1 MTSKEIENNVVRL
14 IENFSQ
20 EEFIYDLLLAYGISK
35 TSITRLKKGD
45 FNLSKNEG
53 EVLYKKKIFFKEENA
68 DKLLSTI
75 EQVAKDESITRHQ
88 PRFAIVTD
96 YNTIVAKDLKL
107 NKLPLDI
114 KLKELPKYFDFFL
127 PLAGAEAYH
136 NANDNEADR
145 NAAYKMG
152 ELYNLLVQENHNIHD
167 SVESLHN
174 LNLFLS
180 RLLFCFFA
188 EDTGIFKE
196 ESIFTKTLVQHT
208 DPSGKDAH
216 LFLNDLFKRLNSEEK
231 SLFPDYLARFEY
243 VNGGLFKVLIESP
256 KFTSRAFKTLV
267 ALGELQ
273 WKNINPDIFGSM
285 IQAVVIPGYR
295 SNLGMHY
302 TSVENIKKLIK
313 PLFLDELEAEFEKR
327 KDSIPQL
334 RKLIN
339 RMSKIKFFDPA
350 CGSGNFLIITYKE
363 IRLLEIKI
371 LERIIELSPNPELQW
386 TSIYLSQFYGIEIDD
401 FAHEMAILSLWLA
414 EHQMNLVFEDR
425 LFDYGRSKDILP
437 LKEAGKIVRDN
448 ATRLDWKDVCPIAEK
463 DEVYIIGNPPYEGAR
478 KQGASQKQDMD
489 FVFKGFKKYRD
500 LDYINIWFYKGT
512 KYIKGNNAKCAF
524 VSTNSI
530 CQGQQVPLIWPY
542 IIAEEIEIDFA
553 YPSFKWT
560 NNAKGNAGVTVIIV
574 GLRNA
579 FNSPKYLIKG
589 GFKKTA
595 KNINP
600 YLMDAA
606 DIVVAGRSKPLSKF
620 PEMKFGNMPNDGGG
634 LILTEEERKRIVAEN
649 QETQKF
655 IKILLGSSEFIRGN
669 KRYCLWI
676 EDEQLNEALEIA
688 EIKKRIEKTKTHRL
702 KSKDKG
708 TNELAKRSH
717 QFRDRNTP
725 RESQLIVPS
734 VSSEKREYIPCGY
747 LGTDTVVSNAA
758 QVVYDAEPIMFA
770 IINSRMH
777 MVWIRAVGGKMKTD
791 YRYSK
796 DICYNTFPFPEITN
810 KQKETLN
817 LYVFAVLDERAK
829 HPEKTMAQLY
839 NPATMPK
846 GLKQAHQ
853 ELDEAVEKC
862 YRLQPFKND
871 TERLEYLFKQ
881 YEEMIKADTLFAKQK
896 KTRKKK
902 AK

>member
-327 KDSIPQL
+327 KNSIPQL

-339 RMSKIKFFDPA
+339 RMSKIMFFDPA

-371 LERIIELSPNPELQW
+371 LERIIDLSPNPELQW
-386 TSIYLSQFYGIEIDD
+386 TSIHLTQFFGIEIDD
-401 FAHEMAILSLWLA
+401 FAHEMAILSLLLA
-414 EHQMNLVFEDR
+414 EHQMDRVFEDR

-437 LKEAGKIVRDN
+437 LKEAGKVVRGN
-448 ATRLDWKDVCPIAEK
+448 ATRLDWKDVCPVSEK
-463 DEVYIIGNPPYEGAR
+463 DEVYLFGNPPYLGSR
-478 KQGASQKQDMD
+478 NQKQVQKDD
-489 FVFKGFKKYRD
+489 LTSVFKTNYKS
-500 LDYINIWFYKGT
+500 LDYISAWFYKGA
-512 KYIKGNNAKCAF
+512 KYIEGYNAKCAF

-530 CQGQQVPLIWPY
+530 CQGDQVALTWPRVLS
-542 IIAEEIEIDFA
+542 EKIEIAFA
-553 YPSFKWT
+553 YQSFKWT

-574 GLRNA
+574 GLRNSSNA
-579 FNSPKYLIKG
+579 PKYLFYDKIQKE
-589 GFKKTA
+589 A

-600 YLMDAA
+600 YLLDSAN
-606 DIVVAGRSKPLSKF
+606 IIITGRSKPLSKF
-620 PEMKFGNMPNDGGG
+620 PEMKYGNMPNDGGN
-634 LILTEEERKRIVAEN
+634 LILNDEEK
-649 QETQKF
+649 TQLTNDLPIANRWIKDF
-655 IKILLGSSEFIRGN
+655 IGASEFIRGF

-676 EDEQLNEALEIA
+676 SDKDLKEACQTPSIKARLENVV
-688 EIKKRIEKTKTHRL
+688 RHREK
-702 KSKDKG
+702 
-708 TNELAKRSH
+708 
-717 QFRDRNTP
+717 
-725 RESQLIVPS
+725 
-734 VSSEKREYIPCGY
+734 SSEKSTRAKAETPNHFYFSAHVKTDSILIPRHSSETREYIPIGFFND
-747 LGTDTVVSNAA
+747 DTIIADSAMAIYHA
-758 QVVYDAEPIMFA
+758 QPWLFA
-770 IINSRMH
+770 VITSRMH
-777 MVWIRAVGGKMKTD
+777 MVWVRAVGGKLKTD
-791 YRYSK
+791 YRYSAK
-796 DICYNTFPFPEITN
+796 LCYNTFPFPDIST

-817 LYVFAVLDERAK
+817 LYVFTVLDERAK